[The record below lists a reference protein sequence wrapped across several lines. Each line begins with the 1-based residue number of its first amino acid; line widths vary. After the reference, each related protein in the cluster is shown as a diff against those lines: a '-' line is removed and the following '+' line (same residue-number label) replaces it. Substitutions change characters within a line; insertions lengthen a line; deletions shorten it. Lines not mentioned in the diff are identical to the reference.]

1 MEHQKL
7 WIRWRRISAVQHN
20 HGAVGAGAVKKGQI
34 VNFLIHGLFCVK
46 LHEKSHFCCFLPGR
60 TGFPGRASPPRFLL
74 AA

>member
-46 LHEKSHFCCFLPGR
+46 LHEKKP
-60 TGFPGRASPPRFLL
+60 FLL
-74 AA
+74 FFTRPEGMSGSCFPS